1 MKETYIN
8 LPGYEGLYQV
18 SNLGNV
24 KSCKRKGS
32 SGCVIRPAIRRDGYL
47 QVHLQKD
54 GKGKSLLVHR
64 LVALA
69 FLPLV
74 DGKHQVNHKDGNR
87 SNNASSNL
95 EWCTAQENTLHAHD
109 VLKKNTRQVL
119 CVETGVVYPSIRSA
133 ARSIGY
139 DNATIQR
146 ICAGKGRSKTA
157 KGFHW
162 VYV

>member
-1 MKETYIN
+1 MKEIYIN
-8 LPGYEGLYQV
+8 LPGYEGLYQI
-18 SNLGNV
+18 SNLGNI
-24 KSCKRKGS
+24 KGCKRQGAD
-32 SGCVIRPAIRRDGYL
+32 GGIIRPAKRKDGYL
-47 QVHLQKD
+47 QVHLRKN
-54 GKGKSLLVHR
+54 GKGKMLLVHR
-64 LVALA
+64 LVASA

-87 SNNASSNL
+87 SNNASNNL
-95 EWCTAQENTLHAHD
+95 EWCTAKENTLHAHD

-119 CVETGVVYPSIRSA
+119 CVETGVVYPSIRNA

-146 ICAGKGRSKTA
+146 ICAGKGISKTA